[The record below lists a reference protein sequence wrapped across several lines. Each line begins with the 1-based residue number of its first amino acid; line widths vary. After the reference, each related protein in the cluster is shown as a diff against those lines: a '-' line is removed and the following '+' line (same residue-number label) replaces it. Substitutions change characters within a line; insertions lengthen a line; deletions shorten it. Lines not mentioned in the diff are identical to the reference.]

1 MSPMDPRTVVSR
13 PTVVVPDRRMAADAK
28 PEVRPR
34 RDEKSKILFIF
45 MGVEMWKVGGG
56 EREQQT

>member
-1 MSPMDPRTVVSR
+1 MDPRTVVSR

-34 RDEKSKILFIF
+34 RDKESKILFIF
-45 MGVEMWKVGGG
+45 MGVGVSNVGG
-56 EREQQT
+56 RE